1 MERTRSRVPRNS
13 ATRLLYLFILTIENK
28 SYRLLDRRMFR
39 NKQTA
44 QTFLLIWG
52 IIFFSFL
59 VYYNTVILNANVVR
73 RGLDRIEPF
82 QTAGAPVVKATVEDS
97 VETIG
102 TLEPDRATI
111 DKPREP
117 YNLLKDV
124 LPASRQRVSPT
135 SQRCYEADFQTRIEK
150 TGDYRQLTNNYKRGT
165 PDSCSSPLHEYVL
178 SFYEAQPVP

>member
-1 MERTRSRVPRNS
+1 
-13 ATRLLYLFILTIENK
+13 
-28 SYRLLDRRMFR
+28 MFR

-44 QTFLLIWG
+44 QTFLFIWG
-52 IIFFSFL
+52 VIFFLFL
-59 VYYNTVILNANVVR
+59 VYYNTVILNTNMVR
-73 RGLDRIEPF
+73 SRRDRIEPF
-82 QTAGAPVVKATVEDS
+82 QASTVNAKAGVEDS

-102 TLEPDRATI
+102 MLEPDAATI

-124 LPASRQRVSPT
+124 LPASTQRVSPT

-165 PDSCSSPLHEYVL
+165 PDSCSSLSHEYVL
-178 SFYEAQPVP
+178 SFYKAQPVP